1 MKKAV
6 AVAEAKGFRLIHGIV
21 DSMWLK
27 KPNADTEEYEEL
39 CDQIEREVNYPIAFE
54 GLYRWIVFLNS
65 RTDSRVP
72 VLNRY
77 YGVFEDGT
85 RKFRGIDLRR
95 DDTPE
100 IVRRCQMAMLTV
112 LANAKNSNEFRML
125 IPESLR
131 VLRAYTTTLIEGRF
145 NVRDLV
151 ISKRLS
157 KNPNEYTNLVPQA
170 IAARHL
176 VKEGGTVHAGQSISY
191 VLVKNTSRIQEN
203 RALPAEF
210 LDDDTPYDAEKY
222 VELLLSSAVNLL
234 LPFGYD
240 LKSLRTKTR

>member
-1 MKKAV
+1 V
-6 AVAEAKGFRLIHGIV
+6 AIAEAKGFRLIHGIV

-27 KPNADTEEYEEL
+27 KPNADAEEYQEL
-39 CDQIEREVNYPIAFE
+39 CDQIGREVNYPIAFE

-65 RTDSRVP
+65 RTDPRIP

-85 RKFRGIDLRR
+85 RKLRGIDLRR

-100 IVRRCQMAMLTV
+100 IVRRCQMDMLAV

-131 VLRAYTTTLIEGRF
+131 VLKAYATNLREGRF

-157 KNPNEYTNLVPQA
+157 KNPNEYTTLVPQA

-176 VKEGGTVHAGQSISY
+176 VKEGGTVHAGQSVRY
-191 VLVKNTSRIQEN
+191 VLVKSSSRILEN

-210 LDDDTPYDAEKY
+210 LEEDTPYDSEKY